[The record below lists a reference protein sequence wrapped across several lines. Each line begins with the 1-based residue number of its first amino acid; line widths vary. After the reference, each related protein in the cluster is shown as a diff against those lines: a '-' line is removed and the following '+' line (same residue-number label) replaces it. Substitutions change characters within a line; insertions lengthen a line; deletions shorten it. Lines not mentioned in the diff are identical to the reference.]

1 MGTEWGMYV
10 PTTTIKDIYG
20 VLRSRMRYEC
30 YENVV
35 DSVLEDVYSYIQR
48 SGIVERVRIQV
59 IGGGKGRETNADL
72 PFEIVLHLK
81 MKEGVEFTDVITTR
95 EAEQGAKVTCRV
107 KRAGQRDKEIEQIP
121 LTKPRG
127 KGAYICYVADKRGV
141 PEPNITC
148 YYKPRLAIK
157 TNMQWS
163 SKLLQDMLQTLGQG
177 DVSKCKVSKSKMGY
191 TDGVLHISHMVQMT
205 DVSEVFVKHQMGNL
219 KTLSEPSKRVNGT
232 YLEGRTAGVIDFE
245 IDV

>member
-121 LTKPRG
+121 LTAEDCVK
-127 KGAYICYVADKRGV
+127 
-141 PEPNITC
+141 
-148 YYKPRLAIK
+148 
-157 TNMQWS
+157 
-163 SKLLQDMLQTLGQG
+163 KLGEVLG
-177 DVSKCKVSKSKMGY
+177 
-191 TDGVLHISHMVQMT
+191 
-205 DVSEVFVKHQMGNL
+205 
-219 KTLSEPSKRVNGT
+219 
-232 YLEGRTAGVIDFE
+232 
-245 IDV
+245 